1 VPSANHYISKGQV
14 LDKKNSTFVKP
25 AQVFFRKFINLKPF
39 SYNFRPEQAMPW
51 SIGTS
56 VKLRK
61 GLMFQLFYKQSELQ
75 ISIGKDFIFMLYLLD
90 TAKQYFGA
98 ANVEMR

>member
-1 VPSANHYISKGQV
+1 
-14 LDKKNSTFVKP
+14 
-25 AQVFFRKFINLKPF
+25 
-39 SYNFRPEQAMPW
+39 
-51 SIGTS
+51 
-56 VKLRK
+56 
-61 GLMFQLFYKQSELQ
+61 MFQLFYKQSELQ